1 MLPKLIIMKQIA
13 YNAFFQNSL
22 TTIIAPHGVTDIVH
36 ATSRNKI
43 HSLIFTYT
51 GTFFLGEVFH
61 YCNLPQV
68 NNALF
73 LIASIIHFR
82 HDIRSIVPKQYENLS
97 FLGSTGLVYAF
108 SQDPL
113 IAFFSY
119 MLLVHVP
126 NHYRMAWGY
135 LQNKLPQTLL
145 LLFVTSIVSQ
155 YLFSLKLDDHF
166 IQMMMSIVIGHV
178 VYEEKE
184 IHS

>member
-1 MLPKLIIMKQIA
+1 MFVIC
-13 YNAFFQNSL
+13 L
-22 TTIIAPHGVTDIVH
+22 TCFYILVV
-36 ATSRNKI
+36 
-43 HSLIFTYT
+43 
-51 GTFFLGEVFH
+51 
-61 YCNLPQV
+61 
-68 NNALF
+68 
-73 LIASIIHFR
+73 
-82 HDIRSIVPKQYENLS
+82 S
-97 FLGSTGLVYAF
+97 FCCCAV
-108 SQDPL
+108 
-113 IAFFSY
+113 Y

-145 LLFVTSIVSQ
+145 LLSVTSILSQ